1 MLRLGL
7 FPSPSSKGISLASQH
22 TILDAINFSSEMS
35 FKPIILGRRNTILE
49 SFKYYFKMV
58 RWWLKAD
65 VMITIYPYICINLRR
80 KYLFRKLESILISLL
95 NKGKHS
101 ILYIVDLPIEQVA
114 INKIQGDAYKKACE
128 IEARVFRSFDVLLVF
143 NEKMKKKIQEKYG
156 LDDKVFV
163 FFEMLDYKSDETC
176 YEEKRMHKPIKIAFL
191 ASNLNGDRFKWIKKL
206 PYSSDVIY
214 SFFGNNGEWIN
225 ELSRNDF
232 KYKGTISP
240 KEVPSILSKQYHF
253 GMINYDVPTEKYL
266 EYGSTS
272 KFSAYV
278 AAGLP
283 LLCSKKL
290 FYISFLIQKYCIGLC
305 FESLDDIPNLIAILG
320 EEEYDLIR
328 KNCLILSE
336 KVRRGHFFKSAV
348 NQALCKLGSERTC
361 LKLSPSRVET

>member
-1 MLRLGL
+1 MLRLGI
-7 FPSPSSKGISLASQH
+7 FPSPSSKDISLASQH
-22 TILDAINFSSEMS
+22 IILDTIEFSSEIS
-35 FKPIILGRRNTILE
+35 FKTIILGKRNTIFE
-49 SFKYYFKMV
+49 SLKYYFKMV

-65 VMITIYPYICINLRR
+65 AMITIYPYICINLRR
-80 KYLFRKLESILISLL
+80 NYLFRKLESILIRSL
-95 NKGKHS
+95 NQDTHS
-101 ILYIVDLPIEQVA
+101 ILYIVDLPIEQA
-114 INKIQGDAYKKACE
+114 EINEIQQNDVYKKACE
-128 IEARVFRSFDVLLVF
+128 IEACIFRSFDVLLVF
-143 NEKMKKKIQEKYG
+143 NENMKKKIQEKYG
-156 LDDKVFV
+156 LDDDVFV
-163 FFEMLDYKSDETC
+163 LFEMLDYKADFPHS
-176 YEEKRMHKPIKIAFL
+176 EEKGIHKPIKIAFL
-191 ASNLNGDRFKWIKKL
+191 ASNLNGGRFKWIKKL

-232 KYKGTISP
+232 KYKGIISP
-240 KEVPSILSKQYHF
+240 KEVPNILSKQYHF

-290 FYISFLIQKYCIGLC
+290 SYISFLIQKYRIGLC
-305 FESLDDIPNLIAILG
+305 FESLDNIPNLIAQLSG
-320 EEEYDLIR
+320 EEYDLMR

-348 NQALCKLGSERTC
+348 NQALH
-361 LKLSPSRVET
+361 KLSSART